1 MHSPGTVGTGIDVQR
16 DEAIVRALDMEL
28 EMRSESIG
36 ARHLPHFRAIARTHT
51 PHETIYGCGS
61 GHTPE
66 IARHGALMECAER
79 YAQFGCVEPR
89 ISVVDAYAALLPH
102 AISPAACGLY
112 SRAQYE
118 IPNFGLAPFS
128 ESDRLEW
135 VEVHDLAS
143 SACQL
148 IPVEFVFPRARLNRR
163 LLVAET
169 SSGTAAHVER
179 EAAILAALCETIER
193 DKYLQ
198 FWYRQP
204 ATSVIPV
211 ESICDRDLRATLHDV
226 QTMGYVV
233 TVCRLEYD
241 LQLPCY
247 LVLALRHD
255 TVAYGLGCHPIRTEA
270 LRHAVAE
277 FRGNILALQ
286 NSPLESVAYQPLCNV
301 HWPADHYA
309 LYNRGPLHH
318 VLRQVLTHVLHV
330 DVSATWTSA
339 PTSIVAG
346 GSPLAAALAVL
357 EANGYRALACDIT
370 PIALAECGVSVIR
383 ILVPGLIPLHFGH
396 DRLRLGCSRLRES
409 SADGRLATLLP
420 HFLH

>member
-1 MHSPGTVGTGIDVQR
+1 
-16 DEAIVRALDMEL
+16 
-28 EMRSESIG
+28 
-36 ARHLPHFRAIARTHT
+36 
-51 PHETIYGCGS
+51 
-61 GHTPE
+61 
-66 IARHGALMECAER
+66 
-79 YAQFGCVEPR
+79 
-89 ISVVDAYAALLPH
+89 
-102 AISPAACGLY
+102 
-112 SRAQYE
+112 
-118 IPNFGLAPFS
+118 
-128 ESDRLEW
+128 
-135 VEVHDLAS
+135 
-143 SACQL
+143 
-148 IPVEFVFPRARLNRR
+148 
-163 LLVAET
+163 
-169 SSGTAAHVER
+169 
-179 EAAILAALCETIER
+179 
-193 DKYLQ
+193 
-198 FWYRQP
+198 
-204 ATSVIPV
+204 
-211 ESICDRDLRATLHDV
+211 
-226 QTMGYVV
+226 MGYVV

-255 TVAYGLGCHPIRTEA
+255 TFAYGLGCHPIRTEA

-330 DVSATWTSA
+330 DLSATWTSA

-346 GSPLAAALAVL
+346 GSPLAAVLAVL

-409 SADGRLATLLP
+409 SVDGASQLCCHIFSTELACRPVRQISTRTRETLREERDHRQPALRSGRSSLRRLRAVQRSPEPLASAAQRIPESKRSPRPPLSCRDRQR
-420 HFLH
+420 LC